1 MERRSVEVYSFYN
14 DILSAEL
21 SIQHPISKQSKA
33 YIRGG
38 EFGDSAFFY
47 AFENVIATR
56 IVESQMLKTYCVMA
70 DMQMF
75 VSQPSYDKFGWEVAR
90 YCEEQQNYIPIE
102 GEIYPTEK
110 QAKERAAELNQQFK
124 EEEQLKEKGGQV

>member
-1 MERRSVEVYSFYN
+1 
-14 DILSAEL
+14 
-21 SIQHPISKQSKA
+21 
-33 YIRGG
+33 
-38 EFGDSAFFY
+38 
-47 AFENVIATR
+47 
-56 IVESQMLKTYCVMA
+56 MA

-110 QAKERAAELNQQFK
+110 QAKERAAELNQQHK
-124 EEEQLKEKGGQV
+124 EEEQLKEEGGNYV